1 VERRAEMARIEPI
14 PIRQWPP
21 EMRDALAAMD
31 PPEPRHPKLSPAGR
45 PKALNLLGTF
55 AHHTALAH
63 AFLTFNGHLIRAT
76 TLFERQRELLVLRVA
91 ARLNCPYEWA
101 QHVAMA
107 GVAGLTEE
115 EIARAGADELSSD
128 WCALDAGL
136 LRAVD
141 ELVTGGVIA
150 DDTWKLLAAEL
161 DAQQLLDVIY
171 TVGAYQTLAWMVRS
185 LEVPVDDDLLEFLPS
200 DSDG

>member
-1 VERRAEMARIEPI
+1 MARIEPI
-14 PIRQWPP
+14 PIREWPP

-31 PPEPRHPKLSPAGR
+31 PPEPRHPKLSPEGR

-63 AFLTFNGHLIRAT
+63 AFFTFNGHLIRAT
-76 TLFERQRELLVLRVA
+76 TLSERQRELLVLRVA

-101 QHVAMA
+101 QHVGAAAAAGLGDEEIAMA
-107 GVAGLTEE
+107 GS
-115 EIARAGADELSSD
+115 DELSSE
-128 WCALDAGL
+128 WSPLDTGL

-141 ELVTGGVIA
+141 ELIGGGVIT
-150 DDTWKLLAAEL
+150 DDTWALLAAEL

-171 TVGAYQTLAWMVRS
+171 TVGAYQTLAWMIRS
-185 LEVPVDDDLLEFLPS
+185 LDVPIDDDLLPLLAP
-200 DSDG
+200 DPDA